1 MTLPWKASLPIGYL
15 LLFSG
20 MALVGTYTA
29 LSKPLSAAFPVFL
42 LGWLRFAIAAVV
54 MIPWLRRP
62 ADEAPLDGS
71 IWRTLFAQSFFG
83 NFLFSIF
90 MLSGVALT
98 SASAAGVVMA
108 ALPPLVALLSWWLLG
123 ERAGLRVL
131 LATGLAAASIALLS
145 PSGNGSSASSHL
157 TGNLLILACAAC
169 EAIYVILGKRLS
181 HRLSPRRIS
190 ALINLIGLA
199 LMTPLGLWQAID
211 FHPATVPAPIWI
223 LLIFYSIAASMISTW
238 LWLSGLTRVPAAHSG
253 VFTVGLPL
261 AATAVAV
268 GFLGEPLGWTQVAA
282 LALAVTG
289 IVLVTWPARAE
300 RARD

>member
-1 MTLPWKASLPIGYL
+1 MNPSPKLSLLAGYA

-20 MALVGTYTA
+20 MALVGAYTA

-42 LGWLRFAIAAVV
+42 LAWLRFAIAAVV
-54 MIPWLRRP
+54 MIPWMRRP

-71 IWRTLFAQSFFG
+71 IWRTLFTQSFFG

-145 PSGNGSSASSHL
+145 PSGNGSLASSHL

-169 EAIYVILGKRLS
+169 EAVYVILGKRLS

-199 LMTPLGLWQAID
+199 LMTPLGLWQAIGFD
-211 FHPATVPAPIWI
+211 PASVPATSWW

-253 VFTVGLPL
+253 VFTVALPL

-268 GFLGEPLGWTQVAA
+268 GFLGEPLGWNQAIA
-282 LALAVTG
+282 LAFAVTG
-289 IVLVTWPARAE
+289 IALVAWPARAK
-300 RARD
+300 RARE